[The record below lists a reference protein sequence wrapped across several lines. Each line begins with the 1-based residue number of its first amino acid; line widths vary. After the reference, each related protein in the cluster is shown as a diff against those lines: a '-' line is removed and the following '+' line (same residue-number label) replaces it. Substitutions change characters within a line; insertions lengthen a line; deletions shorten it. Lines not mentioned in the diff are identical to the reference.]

1 MGLLKDAIDE
11 LCQLNL
17 DNCTTESIQAALCK
31 LGAIPAPIRDIH
43 KGSLIYRASNL
54 GLDEKINDVKRL
66 SYCPAK
72 KNKTFQRAS
81 TPQQTMFYGTIGNLA
96 EESYQMNCEMLA
108 MQESCPLF
116 RDLPIVD
123 GIYRVAVSK
132 WRVLDTISLITLMNP
147 DDTNKSK
154 RLNEMVQDL
163 LVYIK
168 ANVDKFSEEDVVYFQ
183 KFMCEQF
190 TRSVN
195 NNNQYKI
202 SALFTL
208 EAIRKYDGVIWQ
220 SSVAIDEK
228 LNDTLCVAIK
238 PKTVDICMNCKEYSL
253 YTFVVKNG
261 KISYDREVIMLTAS
275 TPRYRKRRKRMIKN
289 IKRGKGFITKIRI
302 RKRNRRKINDN
313 KT

>member
-11 LCQLNL
+11 LSQLNL
-17 DNCTTESIQAALCK
+17 NSCATESIKTALSK
-31 LGAIPAPIRDIH
+31 LGSIPAPIRDIH

-54 GLDEKINDVKRL
+54 KINEKINNIKRL

-81 TPQQTMFYGTIGNLA
+81 TPKQTMFYGVIGNL
-96 EESYQMNCEMLA
+96 EEKLHQENCEMLA
-108 MQESCPLF
+108 MQESCSLF
-116 RDLPIVD
+116 RDSTVAD

-132 WRVLDTISLITLMNP
+132 WRILDTISFLTLMNP
-147 DDTNKSK
+147 DSTNKSK

-163 LVYIK
+163 LTYIK
-168 ANVDKFSEEDVVYFQ
+168 ANTDKFSEEDAIAFQ
-183 KFMCEQF
+183 KFMCNQF
-190 TRSVN
+190 IKPVN
-195 NNNQYKI
+195 NDNQYKI

-208 EAIRKYDGVIWQ
+208 EVIKRIDGVIWQ

-238 PKTVDICMNCKEYSL
+238 PKTIDACMKCEEYSL

-261 KISYDREVIMLTAS
+261 KISSCNREVFNLIADS
-275 TPRYRKRRKRMIKN
+275 PRSKKKKKRIIKS
-289 IKRGKGFITKIRI
+289 IKRGKGIITKRRI
-302 RKRNRRKINDN
+302 RKRNRRKNEC
-313 KT
+313 

>member
-11 LCQLNL
+11 LSQLNL
-17 DNCTTESIQAALCK
+17 DSCTTESIQTALSK

-54 GLDEKINDVKRL
+54 KIDEKISNVKRL

-81 TPQQTMFYGTIGNLA
+81 TPKQTMFYGVIGNL
-96 EESYQMNCEMLA
+96 EEELHQKNCEMLA
-108 MQESCPLF
+108 MQESCSLF
-116 RDLPIVD
+116 RDSSITD

-132 WRVLDTISLITLMNP
+132 WRILDTISFLTLMNP
-147 DDTNKSK
+147 DSTNKSK

-163 LVYIK
+163 LAYIK
-168 ANVDKFSEEDVVYFQ
+168 ANTDKFSEEDAIAFQ
-183 KFMCEQF
+183 KFMCNQF
-190 TRSVN
+190 IRPVSN
-195 NNNQYKI
+195 DNQYKI

-208 EAIRKYDGVIWQ
+208 EVIKRIDGVIWQ

-238 PKTVDICMNCKEYSL
+238 PKTIDTCMKCEEYSL

-261 KISYDREVIMLTAS
+261 KISSYNREVFKLITDR
-275 TPRYRKRRKRMIKN
+275 PRSKKKKKRIIKS
-289 IKRGKGFITKIRI
+289 IKRGKGIITKRRS
-302 RKRNRRKINDN
+302 RKRNRRKSEC
-313 KT
+313 